1 MKVVAIVGSIRKESY
16 NLKLAKFIQKKY
28 KERLDIEI
36 LNIRDLPHYD
46 QDIEMNPPKV
56 VSEFKRKVA
65 DADAVLWVTP
75 EYNYSIPGV
84 LKNAIDWLSR
94 VEKVLNGKPSWIMGA
109 TMGTL
114 GTVRAQQHLRD
125 ILFCPGA
132 GTPLLPGN
140 EVYIGAVH
148 EKMDQV
154 GNLTHEPTIQF
165 LDMVVENFIKWINQ
179 QQHCLV

>member
-1 MKVVAIVGSIRKESY
+1 MKVVALVGSIRKESY
-16 NLKLAKFIQKKY
+16 NIKLAKYAQDRY
-28 KERLDIEI
+28 QGLLDIEI
-36 LNIRDLPHYD
+36 LTIRDLPHYD
-46 QDIEMNPPKV
+46 QDIELSPPEV
-56 VSEFKRKVA
+56 VNEFKRKVG

-94 VEKVLNGKPSWIMGA
+94 VEKVMNGKPSWIMGA

-125 ILFCPGA
+125 ILFCPGV
-132 GTPLLPGN
+132 GSPLLPGN

-148 EKMDQV
+148 EKMDET
-154 GNLTHEPTIQF
+154 GKLTHEPTIKF
-165 LDMVVENFIKWINQ
+165 LDMVVDNFIKWMNEQ
-179 QQHCLV
+179 QQ

>member
-16 NLKLAKFIQKKY
+16 NLKLAKYIQERY
-28 KERLDIEI
+28 KDRFDLEI
-36 LNIRDLPHYD
+36 LSVRELPHYD
-46 QDIEMNPPKV
+46 QDIEMNP
-56 VSEFKRKVA
+56 SEAVTAFKGKVA
-65 DADAVLWVTP
+65 AADAVLWITP

-94 VEKVLNGKPSWIMGA
+94 VEKVLIGKPSWIMGT

-125 ILFCPGA
+125 ILFCPGVGA
-132 GTPLLPGN
+132 SLLPGN

-148 EKMDQV
+148 EKMDEAGKV
-154 GNLTHEPTIQF
+154 THEPTVKF
-165 LDMVVENFIKWINQ
+165 LDLVVDNFIKWFEQ
-179 QQHCLV
+179 QQTLSK

>member
-16 NLKLAKFIQKKY
+16 NLKLAKYIQDKY
-28 KERLDIEI
+28 KEQLDIEI

-46 QDIEMNPPKV
+46 QDIELNPSEQV
-56 VSEFKRKVA
+56 REFKNKVA
-65 DADAVLWVTP
+65 EADAVLWVTP

-94 VEKVLNGKPSWIMGA
+94 VEKVMIGKPSWIMGA

-125 ILFCPGA
+125 ILFCPGV
-132 GTPLLPGN
+132 GSPLLPGN
-140 EVYIGAVH
+140 EVYIGVVH
-148 EKMDQV
+148 EKMDEN
-154 GNLTHEPTIQF
+154 GNITHEPTVKF
-165 LDMVVENFIKWINQ
+165 LDTVVHNFIDWASKR
-179 QQHCLV
+179 VR